1 MSKELLPEI
10 NNTNKGSLSEG
21 LAARFLIEKGFG
33 EIARNFNAKCGEI
46 DLIFFDRANRN
57 LVFVE
62 VRSTFGK
69 NDLLKYS
76 IGRAKRLRLKKTI
89 FYFLNSKQALAYVNV
104 PFRVDVIWVN
114 HQVFY
119 PQCIEHWK
127 NVDIS

>member
-1 MSKELLPEI
+1 MSKESLPI
-10 NNTNKGSLSEG
+10 IHNTKKGSLSEG
-21 LAARFLIEKGFG
+21 LAARYLIEKGYR
-33 EIARNFNAKCGEI
+33 EIVRNFNAKCGEI
-46 DLIFFDRANRN
+46 DLIFFDRANRI

-89 FYFLNSKQALAYVNV
+89 FYFLNSKQALEFVNV
-104 PFRVDVIWVN
+104 PFQVDVIWVN